1 MRKNELKP
9 CYGTTIA
16 MYKKWNW
23 NKFLFN
29 PNRPLG
35 RMKIIFWAFLHLCHL
50 FWFFLTVFSVV

>member
-23 NKFLFN
+23 NKFLFDFFVKKS
-29 PNRPLG
+29 L
-35 RMKIIFWAFLHLCHL
+35 ILVIFSINNL
-50 FWFFLTVFSVV
+50 